1 MAIDPVTGML
11 IGGGLSTILG
21 GLFGGSSASK
31 QAKAE
36 RQAAADTRAY
46 AEKQTGL
53 GGLGQ
58 LAAMLGPEGIQRWL
72 AQTDPA
78 LVQQLVRQEAQNP
91 TFSAEQQA
99 RYEQIERELQ
109 KPVLSTATGQGPA
122 AIASRLLGNGG
133 RSITPQQRDALEAEK
148 AALWSAAGGRVGK
161 SGIDLEALKA
171 LGPGLVGKY
180 RQEASDTE
188 AQGKQNLSRF
198 DAGTYELGRL
208 ASDIERSASNYGR
221 QQEDR
226 IRRDSALALANNNAL
241 ATSNLMGRGLGASTA
256 LTGALRGNAT
266 ANLNATNDALGSLGD
281 QQIRLR
287 TGLAQNRLGLLQ
299 SRDAGRNAM
308 MLGGQDAARGARM
321 GALNV
326 EQAAIVGSDASRQL
340 GSMAPTFFSSASPSG
355 QYLGAIG
362 GGLAG
367 AGSTM
372 LGYGLQGMAG
382 GGGYGD
388 PAAYANYFANDPNA
402 FLRQQQ
408 GTTGYGQRIA

>member
-1 MAIDPVTGML
+1 MTVIPAL
-11 IGGGLSTILG
+11 IGGGMSILG
-21 GLFGGSSASK
+21 GLLGGSSASK

-46 AEKQTGL
+46 AEKQMGL

-91 TFSAEQQA
+91 TFNAQQQA
-99 RYEQIERELQ
+99 RYEEIERELQ
-109 KPVLSTATGQGPA
+109 KPVLATATGQGPA

-180 RQEASDTE
+180 RQEAADAD
-188 AQGKQNLSRF
+188 AQGARNLSRY
-198 DAGTYELGRL
+198 DAGTYELGRM
-208 ASDIERSASNYGR
+208 ASDIERSASQFGR
-221 QQEDR
+221 QQTER
-226 IRRDSALALANNNAL
+226 ARRDAKDSLANSNAL
-241 ATSNLMGRGLGASTA
+241 ATSSLMGRGLGASTA
-256 LTGALRGNAT
+256 LTGALRGNAEQ
-266 ANLNATNDALGSLGD
+266 NQRALADTLGGLED

-287 TGLAQNRLGLLQ
+287 TGLQGNRMSLLQ
-299 SRDAGRNAM
+299 SRDSGRNAM
-308 MLGGQDAARGARM
+308 MLGGQDASRSLRL

-326 EQAAIVGSDASRQL
+326 EQAALAGSDPSRQL

-355 QYLGAIG
+355 QYLGVLG

-367 AGSTM
+367 AGSQ
-372 LGYGLQGMAG
+372 LFGYGLGGLTNGSVGQPSLDQMRQWAAMYGGM
-382 GGGYGD
+382 
-388 PAAYANYFANDPNA
+388 PN
-402 FLRQQQ
+402 
-408 GTTGYGQRIA
+408 

>member
-1 MAIDPVTGML
+1 MAIDPVTGMI

-46 AEKQTGL
+46 AETQTGI
-53 GGLGQ
+53 GSLGQ
-58 LAAMLGPEGIQRWL
+58 LAAMLGPEGVQRWL

-78 LVQQLVRQEAQNP
+78 LVQRLIRQEAQNP
-91 TFSAEQQA
+91 TFTPQQQA
-99 RYEQIERELQ
+99 RYEEIERELQ
-109 KPVLSTATGQGPA
+109 KPVLSTASGQGPA
-122 AIASRLLGNGG
+122 AVASRLLGNGG

-161 SGIDLEALKA
+161 SGIDLEALKS

-180 RQEASDTE
+180 RQEAADTE
-188 AQGKQNLSRF
+188 SQGRQNLSRF

-208 ASDIERSASNYGR
+208 ASDTERAAANYGR

-226 IRRDSALALANNNAL
+226 IRRDSAQALANNNAL

-299 SRDAGRNAM
+299 GRDVGRNAL

-326 EQAAIVGSDASRQL
+326 EQAAIVGSDTGRQL

-355 QYLGAIG
+355 QYLGALG

-372 LGYGLQGMAG
+372 LGYGLQGMASG
-382 GGGYGD
+382 GSNPSLDEMRRWASMYGGM
-388 PAAYANYFANDPNA
+388 PN
-402 FLRQQQ
+402 
-408 GTTGYGQRIA
+408 